1 MSTEGSAGWVR
12 DRTEAKEAE
21 EKTARPL
28 LCEERPVSLPRCAI
42 GRCEKRCSD
51 LASHRSSP
59 RGTGGRKTRGCGRKG
74 SRKEEENDA
83 LLDTTQSEIVGGV
96 KD

>member
-59 RGTGGRKTRGCGRKG
+59 RGTGGRKTRGCGAGRDPEGKQKRRRKRCPAG
-74 SRKEEENDA
+74 HNS
-83 LLDTTQSEIVGGV
+83 I
-96 KD
+96 